1 VITRTESFATTII
14 GSDLHSLTDLENT
27 KVTDQGA

>member
-1 VITRTESFATTII
+1 VITRTERFATTIT

-27 KVTDQGA
+27 NVTD